1 MSRVDKELWT
11 EVVLKND
18 LESLMTQLN
27 SIPDRVQAWKKLAAR
42 CGADVALSL
51 VRIHCFGSANDMMSF
66 ILILWELLP
75 KQAGATIAATVAANS
90 RWAVLGS
97 DHEDFCRWIITLALR
112 EGIRVT
118 SRQIEQTIKRF
129 VELNRHDLEGL
140 VSNDIYYVWNHG
152 PKFGGGFDCR
162 YCPLITRGGGAT
174 RFREHL
180 GGIPGDVRECPNVPR
195 NIHAAMRESR
205 DDSMR
210 KKREKKNRR
219 FRLER
224 DIMEGLYHGEG
235 VINIEDDEEEI
246 QAALRETLRDKNV
259 SRAVE
264 RRRGSGSGVCVS
276 LGKQSITSYFD
287 KELSSNKVSMQPKIN
302 TALNVES
309 KDVLGQAWA
318 KFFHANDIAG
328 LKANFSYFR
337 AAVKITQ
344 NLGPAPVPT
353 AKEIDGIYLDK
364 NYEEAEQWLKM
375 FKQDWRNYGVTVM
388 CDSWT
393 WPTGMSLINSMVYCN
408 AWMFFHKSIDAS
420 GQTQT
425 STLTGNV
432 VGGLAQGWHVHLQR
446 KCHQLSGG
454 SNLEGKFLICRSV
467 P

>member
-1 MSRVDKELWT
+1 MRAASHTCGVHANGRSPRACSDRASSFLHRAPCVFGPGVGAPASSCVYIDPDSAQVCTAPLGLRSRASAVFALARPPLEP
-11 EVVLKND
+11 VVSRARVRPCSRAGCCSVVGRRLRRRAR
-18 LESLMTQLN
+18 L
-27 SIPDRVQAWKKLAAR
+27 IPGRLHSKW
-42 CGADVALSL
+42 
-51 VRIHCFGSANDMMSF
+51 
-66 ILILWELLP
+66 
-75 KQAGATIAATVAANS
+75 
-90 RWAVLGS
+90 
-97 DHEDFCRWIITLALR
+97 
-112 EGIRVT
+112 
-118 SRQIEQTIKRF
+118 
-129 VELNRHDLEGL
+129 L
-140 VSNDIYYVWNHG
+140 VSNDIYYIWNHG

-162 YCPLITRGGGAT
+162 HCPLITRGGGAT

-195 NIHAAMRESR
+195 NIRAAMRESR

-235 VINIEDDEEEI
+235 VINIEDGEEEI
-246 QAALRETLRDKNV
+246 QAALREILRDKNV

-264 RRRGSGSGVCVS
+264 RRRESGSGVRVS
-276 LGKQSITSYFD
+276 LGKQSITAYFD
-287 KELSSNKVSMQPKIN
+287 KELSSNKVSMQPKIS

-328 LKANFSYFR
+328 LKANCPYFR

-393 WPTGMSLINSMVYCN
+393 WPTGMSLINFMVYCN
-408 AWMFFHKSIDAS
+408 ARMFFHKSIDAS

-425 STLTGNV
+425 AALTGNV
-432 VGGLAQGWHVHLQR
+432 MGGLAQGWHVPLQR

-454 SNLEGKFLICRSV
+454 SNLEGKFLIYRSV